1 MQKGDKVKI
10 ESISTKRYLKLL
22 EIGMTA
28 TVVDVRNDIA
38 SNYRVAIEV
47 PGISNPG
54 SSKGL
59 FWFMQKEL
67 KVIKNIKENNMEK
80 AKFCIVK
87 DFNKN
92 ITDVAIYFGKVEIG
106 QMVVCN
112 YYYGNGKLSVRRV
125 VDVINDGRVT
135 PSQYEL
141 SDEFTT
147 VIGTVDDS
155 AYKKHCEDYNR
166 KCELER
172 QMKCLAK
179 AVENKMY
186 FKFLSENDEE
196 FAKLYKEYEDLTNA

>member
-1 MQKGDKVKI
+1 
-10 ESISTKRYLKLL
+10 
-22 EIGMTA
+22 MTA
-28 TVVDVRNDIA
+28 TVVDIRNDIA

-47 PGISNPG
+47 PGIRNPG

-87 DFNKN
+87 DFNKDSK
-92 ITDVAIYFGKVEIG
+92 DVAIYHGKVEIG
-106 QMVVCN
+106 QMVVCD
-112 YYYGNGKLSVRRV
+112 YHYGNGKLSVRRV
-125 VDVINDGRVT
+125 VEVINDERVT
-135 PSQYEL
+135 PSEYE
-141 SDEFTT
+141 TI

-155 AYKKHCEDYNR
+155 AYKKHCDDYNR
-166 KCELER
+166 MRELER
-172 QMKCLAK
+172 QMESLAK
-179 AVENKMY
+179 AVESKMY

>member
-1 MQKGDKVKI
+1 MQKGDMVI
-10 ESISTKRYLKLL
+10 IQSISTKRYLKLL
-22 EIGMTA
+22 DVGMIA
-28 TVVDVRNDIA
+28 TIVDIRNDIA

-67 KVIKNIKENNMEK
+67 KIIKNNKENNMEK

-87 DFNKN
+87 DFNKDSK
-92 ITDVAIYFGKVEIG
+92 DVAIYYGKVEIG
-106 QMVVCN
+106 QIVVCD
-112 YYYGNGKLSVRRV
+112 YGYGNGKLSVRKV
-125 VDVINDGRVT
+125 VDVINEEKIT
-135 PSQYEL
+135 PNEYE
-141 SDEFTT
+141 TV
-147 VIGTVDDS
+147 VIGTVDNS

-172 QMKCLAK
+172 QMKSLAK
-179 AVENKMY
+179 SVESKMY

-196 FAKLYKEYEDLTNA
+196 FAKLYKEYEELTNG